1 MLKNLQVRKFEKI
14 FTSHISGKGFISR
27 MYKKF
32 SNKITHKPIKYGQ
45 KNLNGVTEEWRF
57 FISMANK
64 HFKRDSGS
72 LVSSEM
78 QNKAKT
84 TISTYPSE

>member
-45 KNLNGVTEEWRF
+45 KNLNGVTEEDIW
-57 FISMANK
+57 MGNK
-64 HFKRDSGS
+64 HFKRDSAS

-84 TISTYPSE
+84 TISAYPSE

>member
-45 KNLNGVTEEWRF
+45 KNLSGVTEEDIW
-57 FISMANK
+57 MANK
-64 HFKRDSGS
+64 HFKRHSAS

-78 QNKAKT
+78 
-84 TISTYPSE
+84 